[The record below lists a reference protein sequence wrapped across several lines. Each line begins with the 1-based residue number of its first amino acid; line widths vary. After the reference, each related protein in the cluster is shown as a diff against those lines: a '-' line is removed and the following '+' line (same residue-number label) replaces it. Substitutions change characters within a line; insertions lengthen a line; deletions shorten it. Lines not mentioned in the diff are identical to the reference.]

1 MSFSTCSRPHTKK
14 SGEKSLQLPY
24 HMGMVPSMLWYI
36 CHSGGTDPGVTGC
49 VPHCASSSSVDY
61 MDTDAVCMG
70 HILHCVGS
78 DQVCSSG
85 VLC

>member
-1 MSFSTCSRPHTKK
+1 
-14 SGEKSLQLPY
+14 
-24 HMGMVPSMLWYI
+24 MGVVPSMLRYI

-49 VPHCASSSSVDY
+49 VPHCATPSSLDI

-78 DQVCSSG
+78 DQVCPSG